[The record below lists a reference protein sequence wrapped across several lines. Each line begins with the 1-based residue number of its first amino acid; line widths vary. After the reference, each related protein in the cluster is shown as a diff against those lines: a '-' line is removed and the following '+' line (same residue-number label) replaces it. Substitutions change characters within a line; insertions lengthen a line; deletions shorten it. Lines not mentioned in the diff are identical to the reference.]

1 MATPVM
7 QTIDPGGNLHTWPS
21 GLLQLAVLLS
31 TGDAGAR
38 AQIAALHRAAPPL
51 SEAALRAELRKLLVE
66 VLRTLAT
73 ALGEAL
79 GCGAD
84 ALLQFTSPH
93 SQEHAL
99 TGTRA
104 TLHRLDRC
112 WGGPIQYV
120 LRAQHALT
128 LCWPSPSQSAVLLLS
143 GTALLDGKSLGE
155 NESGALRP
163 GSELHLEPGTLVLVR
178 RTAISLLL
186 EAAAS
191 GGIEMQDLLASGA
204 SAMLAAETPAGW
216 LELDTVKG
224 LISIHGR
231 NARLSGHEVAALREL
246 LRQPGSVTSREA
258 LHTAVKL
265 SGNRAVDRVMLGLRN
280 KLGDGVIAT
289 MYGVGYV
296 LEVSGRSAGNR
307 EAHG

>member
-7 QTIDPGGNLHTWPS
+7 QPIDRGNSLRTWPS

-31 TGDAGAR
+31 TGDAAAR
-38 AQIAALHRAAPPL
+38 AQITALHRATPPL
-51 SEAALRAELRKLLVE
+51 SEAALRAELQKLLAG
-66 VLRTLAT
+66 VLRVVAST
-73 ALGEAL
+73 LGEAL
-79 GCGAD
+79 GCNAD
-84 ALLQFTSPH
+84 ALLQFASPR
-93 SQEHAL
+93 SQERLL

-112 WGGPIQYV
+112 WGGPIQYA
-120 LRAQHALT
+120 LRTQHVLT
-128 LCWPSPSQSAVLLLS
+128 LCWPAPSQTVVLLLS
-143 GTALLDGKSLGE
+143 GTASLDGKALAE
-155 NESGALRP
+155 YESGALRP
-163 GSELHLEPGTLVLVR
+163 GSELHLEPGTLVLLR
-178 RTAISLLL
+178 RTAISLML

-191 GGIEMQDLLASGA
+191 GGIEMQDLIEK
-204 SAMLAAETPAGW
+204 SATGRLAAETPAGW

-258 LHTAVKL
+258 LRTAVKL
-265 SGNRAVDRVMLGLRN
+265 SGDRAVDRVMLGLRN

-296 LEVSGRSAGNR
+296 LEVSRGT
-307 EAHG
+307 EHHG